1 MDFENTAKTIQDY
14 AERFIEVYRGRLEGF
29 GYENGK
35 LYKTLNYSISNEGID
50 WVVTIHLEDY
60 WKYIEDGRRPGAK
73 MPPVEAIKKWI
84 EYKKILPRPIQLK
97 SGKTVIPSTQQLAF
111 LIARS
116 IGKNGIEARPIARE
130 TVDQLNNEFV
140 SILKSSIQRDIH
152 QYLENQSSS

>member
-14 AERFIEVYRGRLEGF
+14 AERFIELYRGRLEGF

-111 LIARS
+111 VIARS
-116 IGKNGIEARPIARE
+116 IGKNGIAARPIARE

-152 QYLENQSSS
+152 QYLENQSS

>member
-14 AERFIEVYRGRLEGF
+14 AKRFIEVYRGRLEGF

-35 LYKTLNYSISNEGID
+35 LYKTLDYSISNEGIT

-97 SGKTVIPSTQQLAF
+97 SGKTVLPSTQQLAF
-111 LIARS
+111 VIARS
-116 IGKNGIEARPIARE
+116 IGKNGIKARPIARE

-152 QYLENQSSS
+152 QYLENQSS

>member
-73 MPPVEAIKKWI
+73 MPPVEAIKRWI

-111 LIARS
+111 VIARS
-116 IGKNGIEARPIARE
+116 IGKNGIKARPIARE

-152 QYLENQSSS
+152 QYLENQSS

>member
-14 AERFIEVYRGRLEGF
+14 AERFIELYRVRLEDF
-29 GYENGK
+29 GYTDGK
-35 LYKTLNYSISNEGID
+35 LYKTLDYSISNEGID

-111 LIARS
+111 VIARS

-152 QYLENQSSS
+152 QYLENQSS

>member
-14 AERFIEVYRGRLEGF
+14 AERFIEVYRGRLEDF

-60 WKYIEDGRRPGAK
+60 WKYIENGRRPGAK

-111 LIARS
+111 VIARS

-152 QYLENQSSS
+152 QYLENQSS

>member
-14 AERFIEVYRGRLEGF
+14 AKRFIEVYRGRLEDF

-35 LYKTLNYSISNEGID
+35 LYKTLDYSISNEGIT

-111 LIARS
+111 VIARS
-116 IGKNGIEARPIARE
+116 IGENGIKARPIARE
-130 TVDQLNNEFV
+130 TVDQLNNEFI
-140 SILKSSIQRDIH
+140 SILKASIQRDIH
-152 QYLENQSSS
+152 

>member
-14 AERFIEVYRGRLEGF
+14 AERFIELYRGRLEDR
-29 GYENGK
+29 GYQDGK

-111 LIARS
+111 VIARS

-152 QYLENQSSS
+152 QYLENQSS

>member
-14 AERFIEVYRGRLEGF
+14 AERFIEVYRGRLKDF

-35 LYKTLNYSISNEGID
+35 LYKTLDYSISNEGIT

-111 LIARS
+111 VIARS
-116 IGKNGIEARPIARE
+116 IGKNGIKARPIARE

-140 SILKSSIQRDIH
+140 SILKASIQRDIH
-152 QYLENQSSS
+152 QYLENQSS

>member
-35 LYKTLNYSISNEGID
+35 LYKTLNYSISNEGIT

-111 LIARS
+111 VIARS
-116 IGKNGIEARPIARE
+116 IGKNGIKARPIARE

-152 QYLENQSSS
+152 QYLENQSS

>member
-14 AERFIEVYRGRLEGF
+14 AKRFIEVYRGRLEGF

-35 LYKTLNYSISNEGID
+35 LYKTLDYSISNEGIT

-111 LIARS
+111 VIARS

-140 SILKSSIQRDIH
+140 SILKASIQRDIH
-152 QYLENQSSS
+152 QYLENQSS

>member
-35 LYKTLNYSISNEGID
+35 LYKTLDYSISNEGID
-50 WVVTIHLEDY
+50 WLVTIHLEDY

-111 LIARS
+111 VIARS

-152 QYLENQSSS
+152 QYLENQSS

>member
-14 AERFIEVYRGRLEGF
+14 AERFIELYRGRLEGF

-111 LIARS
+111 VIARS
-116 IGKNGIEARPIARE
+116 IGKNGIKARPIARE

-152 QYLENQSSS
+152 QYLENQSS